1 MPLPRRHVSYSAP
14 NRRQEIAL
22 QRIDLAVCE
31 LASVV
36 MSSGPSDEACKS
48 AIAGIRSAV
57 APVVARILS
66 EE

>member
-1 MPLPRRHVSYSAP
+1 MAYGAP
-14 NRRQEIAL
+14 NRRQEVAL

-36 MSSGPSDEACKS
+36 MSCGTPDEASKS
-48 AIAGIRSAV
+48 AIAGIRNAV